1 MNIMDIE
8 QARFNMIEQQIRP
21 WDVLDIGVLN
31 IIQSVHREDFVSK
44 SQQNLAFADM
54 ELPIGHGQVMMSP
67 KVEARMLQALE
78 ISPDDEILEIGT
90 GSGFITACLAKM
102 GKHVTTCEYFEDL
115 SSIAKS
121 RLHSH
126 QIENIDYLTGDVF
139 NLSDTLSSYDVIA
152 ITGSIPDQLSNT
164 SKLLR
169 NNGRL
174 FCITGQAP
182 AMTAKLIT
190 CVAENSYREES
201 LFETVIPP
209 LLSTSTEKVF
219 SF

>member
-1 MNIMDIE
+1 MIVMDIE

-21 WDVLDIGVLN
+21 WDVLDMHVLN
-31 IIQSVHREDFVSK
+31 IIQSVPRENFVSE
-44 SQQNLAFADM
+44 SQKNLAFADM
-54 ELPIGHGQVMMSP
+54 EIPIGHDQVMMSP
-67 KVEARMLQALE
+67 KVEARMLQALT
-78 ISPDDEILEIGT
+78 ISSDDKILEIGT

-102 GKHVTTCEYFEDL
+102 GKHVTTCEFFEEL
-115 SSIAKS
+115 SSLAES
-121 RLHSH
+121 RLQNH
-126 QIENIDYLTGDVF
+126 QIENVDFLTGDIF
-139 NLSDTLSSYDVIA
+139 NLLDTLDSYDVIA
-152 ITGSIPDQLSNT
+152 VTGSTPTLLSSL

-169 NNGRL
+169 ENGRL

-182 AMTAKLIT
+182 IMTAHLIT
-190 CVAENSYREES
+190 CVAENSCREES

>member
-1 MNIMDIE
+1 MIMDIE

-21 WDVLDIGVLN
+21 WDVLDMHVLN
-31 IIQSVHREDFVSK
+31 VIQSVPREDFVSE
-44 SQQNLAFADM
+44 SQTNLAFADM
-54 ELPIGHGQVMMSP
+54 EIPIGHDQVMMSP
-67 KVEARMLQALE
+67 KVEARMLQALT
-78 ISPDDEILEIGT
+78 ISSDDEILEIGT

-115 SSIAKS
+115 SSSAKT
-121 RLHSH
+121 RL
-126 QIENIDYLTGDVF
+126 QDKADNIDFLTGDVF
-139 NLSDTLSSYDVIA
+139 TLSDTLGSYDVIA
-152 ITGSIPDQLSNT
+152 VTGSIPDHLINNI
-164 SKLLR
+164 SKLLKT
-169 NNGRL
+169 NGRL

-190 CVAENSYREES
+190 RVAENSYREED